1 MATTDVYAELIA
13 RLNYP
18 PSARL
23 LQIMQKLVTPEEG
36 KLLLNL
42 PAQPEELARK
52 WGMDEGAV
60 NKKIQEF
67 QERGLAVK
75 TRKGV
80 LFDRDIVQLHDSTL
94 ASSDKWVDT
103 ELLDLWKE
111 FYEGEWRQS
120 LMSIPPDL
128 SMKVVRVLPAVKAI
142 ERSPGVSLDDLPP
155 EENMRALIKGAEL
168 LSAVVCPCRRSLRRC
183 QSPIN
188 NCLQFNKGAEHS
200 INRGAGR
207 KLSAEEAMALCDE
220 AEEAGLIHTWPFAL
234 SPNLREICNCCSDC
248 CMLFDPGL
256 TFGTIGQVLE
266 KARFRAQVDRDKCQ
280 GCQDCVERCFFGA
293 IEMTKSP
300 PGKKLKAAIDDAKC
314 FGCGLCV
321 VGCETGAI
329 TFRLAQ
335 TPEK

>member
-80 LFDRDIVQLHDSTL
+80 RFDRDIVQLHDSTL

-120 LMSIPPDL
+120 L
-128 SMKVVRVLPAVKAI
+128 
-142 ERSPGVSLDDLPP
+142 
-155 EENMRALIKGAEL
+155 
-168 LSAVVCPCRRSLRRC
+168 
-183 QSPIN
+183 
-188 NCLQFNKGAEHS
+188 
-200 INRGAGR
+200 
-207 KLSAEEAMALCDE
+207 
-220 AEEAGLIHTWPFAL
+220 
-234 SPNLREICNCCSDC
+234 
-248 CMLFDPGL
+248 
-256 TFGTIGQVLE
+256 
-266 KARFRAQVDRDKCQ
+266 
-280 GCQDCVERCFFGA
+280 
-293 IEMTKSP
+293 
-300 PGKKLKAAIDDAKC
+300 
-314 FGCGLCV
+314 
-321 VGCETGAI
+321 
-329 TFRLAQ
+329 
-335 TPEK
+335 